1 MRDLDRNKQLI
12 YYALYDGFTAVEDE
26 WGNETG
32 ESEVSY
38 EDPVAIW
45 INVSPSLGEDEIAAF
60 GVDARYYK
68 TMVTTDMDCPIDLD
82 TALWIGLGIP
92 DNTPEEDFPAYNYRV
107 ASVQRGLDS
116 IRYII
121 REVTKGLPD
130 GNA

>member
-1 MRDLDRNKQLI
+1 MRDLDRNKQPI
-12 YYALYDGFTAVEDE
+12 WYALYKGFSPLVDE

-32 ESEVSY
+32 ENLPTY
-38 EDPVAIW
+38 DPPVKLW
-45 INVSPSLGEDEIAAF
+45 INVSPALGEDEIAAF

-68 TMVTTDMDCPIDLD
+68 TMVTTDMNCPIDLD

-121 REVTKGLPD
+121 REVTKGLSD
-130 GNA
+130 GGD